1 MRLTDDEDD
10 EDDEGDEDVGHN
22 RAHKDAKFVAV
33 LTGAV
38 VDVRVA
44 LGARER
50 RGRGGRWAER
60 TAVQC
65 VQWRQA
71 TVGGR
76 EEGGVTKLDE

>member
-1 MRLTDDEDD
+1 MMKMMRTMKAMRTLDTT
-10 EDDEGDEDVGHN
+10 GHT
-22 RAHKDAKFVAV
+22 KKFVAV